1 MRKSFLMESFYKK
14 TLGCLILAF
23 LLLLPLAKADTYLT
37 DCAVLNTPGE
47 TYYLTQDIYYN
58 YYIDTCMDIE
68 TSNITLDCQGHII
81 NGDGGWRGIKIYNS
95 NYVVIRNCVL
105 TDWFFGV
112 DLTSSSNSSL
122 QNLTIRTYDDS
133 IRLSSSHFNT
143 LTDITI
149 YSDSTGLVILD
160 SDYTSIFNSTVK
172 SIYYITSRE
181 QMYCHSYFENVTGNG
196 GNPIVFFN
204 STVDIRDWDNNASEI
219 ILCGADNS
227 VIDNLKVINPNQ
239 FGLDVTASNNVNI
252 TNSLFES
259 LVVLRYS
266 EYNTV
271 RNLSSQSLGLIFS
284 NYNTISNSKIQNYDY
299 GIYLSFSNYNTISD
313 SKIQNCNYGIYLR
326 NSANNSIYNNLFNIS
341 RFYFYPNIYPNY
353 WNTTRQEGARIY
365 SLGNEI
371 GGNYWTN
378 PEGTGYSDICRD
390 TEGDG
395 FCDSPY
401 VLATNNVDY
410 LAYSKWYGS
419 PTWGA
424 PRWSDNSTFITYGD
438 LSVFNIT
445 WDDSPGYSIDTVL
458 FESNF
463 SGTPTNYTMTLID
476 PYINETE
483 RKGVYS
489 FSDTLP
495 AGTFYWKSYAKASDG
510 AWNSTDTWYFT
521 ITSPTTTTLPPVHG
535 VPLLSSTLVG
545 VVIGF
550 GIITFMLRT
559 LFDIREPKKLI
570 EYFIVLAV
578 IVLTVISLIA
588 LFA

>member
-1 MRKSFLMESFYKK
+1 MRKAIIFA
-14 TLGCLILAF
+14 LAF

-37 DCAVLNTPGE
+37 DCAILNTPGE
-47 TYYLTQDIYYN
+47 TYYLTQDIYY
-58 YYIDTCMDIE
+58 YSFIDTCMDIE
-68 TSNITLDCQGHII
+68 ASNITLDCQGHII
-81 NGDGGWRGIKIYNS
+81 SGDGGWRGILIYNS

-105 TDWFFGV
+105 KDWVFG
-112 DLTSSSNSSL
+112 
-122 QNLTIRTYDDS
+122 IE
-133 IRLSSSHFNT
+133 LSSSHFNT
-143 LTDITI
+143 LTDINSNLSLAI
-149 YSDSTGLVILD
+149 EYSDN
-160 SDYTSIFNSTVK
+160 TSIFNSTVM
-172 SIYYITSRE
+172 SIDYFTTRE
-181 QMYCHSYFENVTGNG
+181 EMYCHLYLENVTGAG
-196 GNPIVFFN
+196 DKPIVFFN
-204 STVDIRDWDNNASEI
+204 STVEIRDWDNNASEI

-227 VIDNLKVINPNQ
+227 IIDNLSVINSDQ
-239 FGLDVTASNNVNI
+239 FGLVITASNNVNV

-266 EYNTV
+266 EYSAI
-271 RNLSSQSLGLIFS
+271 RNLTTQTLVLSHS
-284 NYNTISNSKIQNYDY
+284 NYI
-299 GIYLSFSNYNTISD
+299 TISD
-313 SKIQNCNYGIYLR
+313 SKIQDSSSYGILLYFSNYNTIKNSIIQNNSQYGIYLY
-326 NSANNSIYNNLFNIS
+326 SAGSNLIYNNLFNNTNNF
-341 RFYFYPNIYPNY
+341 RVIYPNY
-353 WNTTRQEGARIY
+353 WNTTRQEGTRVY

-401 VLATNNVDY
+401 ALATNNMDY
-410 LAYSKWYGS
+410 LPYSKWYGS
-419 PTWGA
+419 STWGA
-424 PRWSDNSTFITYGD
+424 PRWSNNSTFITYD

-483 RKGVYS
+483 KKGVYS
-489 FSDTLP
+489 FNDTLP
-495 AGTFYWKSYAKASDG
+495 AGTFYWKSYAQASDG
-510 AWNSTDTWYFT
+510 TWNSTDTWYFT
-521 ITSPTTTTLPPVHG
+521 ITPTTTLPPIHG

-545 VVIGF
+545 IVIGF

-559 LFDIREPKKLI
+559 LFDIREPKKVI

-578 IVLTVISLIA
+578 IILTVISLIA